1 MTKTNKQNK
10 PQNAVI
16 ELTFGC
22 NRRCKLC
29 FRQVRHL
36 KRGEYYFMNLST
48 AKKIA
53 DSLKV
58 FDPMRLQ
65 FDYRGE
71 PLLNPH
77 WKKIIRLFRKKLPN
91 SQIHLITNG
100 DFLDMNI
107 AKQFFKIG
115 GNILSVDC
123 YDGTFKDRVNYYIS
137 NDTFTVHIDGKD
149 DFQPYAR
156 HNPNTT
162 REMVLIPDNFHTNK
176 KGLRQWNNLAGNL
189 DYKSAEKL
197 GMKPLE
203 KPLFK
208 PCILPFKDLAIRYN
222 GDIRLCCLDG
232 ENNNSIFGNI
242 HNIDIEDFWYN
253 NKRLNLIRTLLYNKL
268 RIHSPCNR
276 CDYGVG
282 GVFSFIPKYKR
293 IPEPKLDELKQKY
306 YDDD

>member
-16 ELTFGC
+16 ELTYGC

-36 KRGEYYFMNLST
+36 KRGEYYFMNLGT

-71 PLLNPH
+71 PLLNPQ
-77 WKKIIRLFRKKLPN
+77 WKKIISLFRKTLPK

-100 DFLDMNI
+100 DLLDMET

-123 YDGTFKDRVNYYIS
+123 YDGSFEERVNYYKS
-137 NDTFTVHIDGKD
+137 NNVFNVRIDGET
-149 DFQPYAR
+149 DFNPYR
-156 HNPNTT
+156 RNNPKTT
-162 REMVLIPDNFHTNK
+162 REMVLIPDNFAENK

-189 DYKSAEKL
+189 DYKSASKL
-197 GMKPLE
+197 GYEPLE

-208 PCILPFKDLAIRYN
+208 PCILPFKDLVIRYN

-232 ENNNSIFGNI
+232 ENNASIFGNI
-242 HNIDIEDFWYN
+242 HNIDVEEFWYN
-253 NKRLNLIRTLLYNKL
+253 NSKLNLIRTLLYNKL
-268 RIHSPCNR
+268 RIHPPCNK

-282 GVFSFIPKYKR
+282 GVFSFIPKYKT
-293 IPEPKLDELKQKY
+293 IPQEKVEKLKEKY
-306 YDDD
+306 Y